1 MFKKLILSAL
11 GLLLLLT
18 VLWAVKFAPG
28 FGQFSVMAAV
38 GASMVPPP
46 EVVTATPARSEVW
59 ETTLTATGSV
69 VTVQGVTLGAE
80 MAGKV
85 ARIEFESGATVKAG
99 DLLVQ
104 LDTSTEEAQLRAAE
118 ASAALAKANLDR
130 STDLFE
136 KQAISKSDI
145 DLTDAQYK
153 QAVAQA
159 DNIRTVIAKKTIR
172 APFAGRLGIRQVN
185 LGQILHEGDPI
196 VSLQTLDPI
205 YVNFSLPQQQLAAV
219 APDAVVRVSTDA
231 APGQSF
237 PGKITAINPD
247 LDPVTRSVR
256 IQATLANTGEKLHP
270 GMFANVEVVLPQRE
284 NVLVIPATSVLYAP
298 YGDSVFVVEEGK
310 NAQNGQAGKILRQ
323 QFIRLGGSR
332 GDFVTIVS
340 GLKPDETVVTSGV
353 FKLRPGMAV
362 TIDNKLAPDAQL
374 APKPDNT

>member
-1 MFKKLILSAL
+1 MLKKLILTVV
-11 GLLLLLT
+11 GLV
-18 VLWAVKFAPG
+18 VLVGILASIKFAPG
-28 FGQFSVMAAV
+28 FGQFSVMGAV
-38 GASMVPPP
+38 SASMVMPP
-46 EVVTATPARSEVW
+46 EVVTATPARSEMW
-59 ETTLTATGSV
+59 ETTLTATGSI

-85 ARIEFESGATVKAG
+85 AKIEFESGANVNAG
-99 DLLVQ
+99 NLLVQ
-104 LDTSTEEAQLRAAE
+104 LDTSTEEAELRAAE
-118 ASAALAKANLDR
+118 ASAALAKANLNR
-130 STDLFE
+130 SSDLFE

-172 APFAGRLGIRQVN
+172 APFSGRLGIRQVN

-219 APDAVVRVSTDA
+219 ASEAVVRITTDA

-237 PGKITAINPD
+237 PGKITAVNPD

-256 IQATLANTGEKLHP
+256 IQATLPNTAEKLHP
-270 GMFANVEVVLPQRE
+270 GMFANVEVVLPQRD

-298 YGDSVFVVEEGK
+298 YGDSVFVVDEKK
-310 NAQNGQAGKILRQ
+310 NDKTGQLEKVLRQ
-323 QFIRLGGSR
+323 QFIRISGSR
-332 GDFVTIVS
+332 GDFVTISS
-340 GLKPDETVVTSGV
+340 GLKADETVVTSGV

-362 TIDNKLAPDAQL
+362 TVDNKLAPNAQL
-374 APKPDNT
+374 APTPDNT

>member
-1 MFKKLILSAL
+1 MFKKLVLSTL
-11 GLLLLLT
+11 GLLILLAG
-18 VLWAVKFAPG
+18 LWSVKFAPR

-46 EVVTATPARSEVW
+46 EVVTAAPARSEVW
-59 ETTLTATGSV
+59 ETTLTATGSI

-85 ARIEFESGATVKAG
+85 GKIEFESGAFVKAG
-99 DLLVQ
+99 ELLVQ

-118 ASAALAKANLDR
+118 ASAALAKANLNR

-136 KQAISKSDI
+136 KQAVSKSDI
-145 DLTDAQYK
+145 DLVDAQYK

-159 DNIRTVIAKKTIR
+159 DNIRAVIAKKTIR
-172 APFAGRLGIRQVN
+172 APFAGRLGIRLVN

-196 VSLQTLDPI
+196 ASLQTLDPI

-219 APDAVVRVSTDA
+219 AADSVVRVTTDA

-237 PGKITAINPD
+237 AGKITAINPD
-247 LDPVTRSVR
+247 LDAVTRSVR
-256 IQATLANTGEKLHP
+256 IQATLPNPAEKLHP

-284 NVLVIPATSVLYAP
+284 NVLVIPATCVLYAP
-298 YGDSVFVVEEGK
+298 YGDSVFVIDEKK
-310 NAQNGQAGKILRQ
+310 NEHSGQMEKILRQ
-323 QFIRLGGSR
+323 QFIRIGGSR
-332 GDFVTIVS
+332 GDFVTIAS

-362 TIDNKLAPDAQL
+362 MVDNKLAPNAQL
-374 APKPDNT
+374 SPKPDNT